1 MDLNHKNILIV
12 GLGISGIAAAR
23 FAKKK
28 GAFVTVTDMAD
39 EKKLGSYAP
48 MAHKLGVN
56 MELGKHNIETFER
69 SDLIVVSPGVPHT
82 ILPIK
87 LAIAKGIPVLG
98 ELELAARYIR
108 EPVIAVSGTNGKT
121 TTATLLGS
129 MLESSG
135 FKVFVGGNIGNP
147 LIDYADKRGTA
158 DIVVAEVSSFQL
170 DTIDTFRP
178 HVGVLLNIT
187 ADHLDRYPDF
197 KSYARSKGRL
207 FENQRQSDIAVL
219 NGSDPIIS
227 SVTKD
232 LNARKLLFR
241 HQENSQAKDS
251 ENALISRGN
260 PSTPANITIRMKGH
274 QQISFDLSGTNF
286 PGRHNLENAAAA
298 SLAAIAVGGT
308 PEGVQSALKNF
319 KGLPHRIEYI
329 ETINHVR
336 FFDDSKATNVD
347 AVIRALETFGEPII
361 LIMGG
366 RDKGGDFRKLL
377 EPVRQH
383 IKKLIVMGEARDN
396 IKSVLED
403 ICREGAQTASTME
416 DAVFSAYRV
425 ASPGDIVLLSPGCS
439 SFDMY
444 SSYAERGE
452 DFCRAI
458 SNLKEVKRKK
468 HDQK

>member
-1 MDLNHKNILIV
+1 MDLNRKNILIV

-23 FAKKK
+23 FAQKK
-28 GAFVTVTDMAD
+28 GASVTVTDMAD
-39 EKKLGSYAP
+39 EKKLGSYAS

-56 MELGKHNIETFER
+56 MELGKHKTETFER

-82 ILPIK
+82 IPPIK
-87 LAIAKGIPVLG
+87 RAIAKGIPVLG

-121 TTATLLGS
+121 TTTTLLGS
-129 MLESSG
+129 MLENSG

-147 LIDYADKRGTA
+147 LIDYAGKRGTA

-197 KSYARSKGRL
+197 KSYAKSKTRL
-207 FENQRQSDIAVL
+207 FENQRQTDIAVL
-219 NGSDPIIS
+219 NGSDPILG

-241 HQENSQAKDS
+241 HQENSQAKDR
-251 ENALISRGN
+251 ENALISQGN

-274 QQISFDLSGTNF
+274 QKISFDLSETNF

-308 PEGVQSALKNF
+308 PEGVKSALKNF

-347 AVIRALETFGEPII
+347 AVIRALETFGAPII

-366 RDKGGDFRKLL
+366 RDKGGDFRRLL

-383 IKKLIVMGEARDN
+383 TKKLILMGEAKDK
-396 IKSVLED
+396 IISVLEEA
-403 ICREGAQTASTME
+403 CKERAQTASSME
-416 DAVFSAYRV
+416 DAVFSAYGS

-452 DFCRAI
+452 DFCHAI
-458 SNLKEVKRKK
+458 GNLKKVKRKK
-468 HDQK
+468 A